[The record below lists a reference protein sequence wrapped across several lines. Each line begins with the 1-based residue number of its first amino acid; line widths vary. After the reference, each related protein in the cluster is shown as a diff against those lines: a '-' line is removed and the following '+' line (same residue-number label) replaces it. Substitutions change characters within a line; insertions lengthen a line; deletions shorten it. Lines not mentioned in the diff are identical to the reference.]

1 MNTLKGFNGLRVAS
15 FESRRA
21 VEMAE
26 LITINGGDPLV
37 APSLREIPL
46 EENSDALLF
55 GERLFSGKVDMLIML
70 TGPGMNTLLS
80 VLQTKYSADAIKNEL
95 SKIDLV
101 SRGPKPALALRAYG
115 LEPNISVPEP
125 CTWREILAILDTR
138 TLDAHANK
146 AHGSLQGR
154 RVAVQEYGVTNEEFL
169 AGLKLRGAEI
179 LRVPVYRWALPEDT
193 QPLKRALDAVIG
205 GEVDVVIFTNAHQ
218 ISNVMHVA
226 KEHGLEEAF
235 RKALKKAVVASI
247 GPNTTAYLDEYGFP
261 VDIEPLEPKMETFV
275 KEVSEQSSGILETK
289 RFTPV
294 ETFSKIISQSFS
306 EEALKNSLFLKVCR
320 REAVETTPIWL
331 MRQAGRYLPSYR
343 QLREKYSF
351 LELCKNSDVAAEI
364 TVDAVNTLGV
374 DAGIIFADIL
384 LIVEPMGLLLEYAQ
398 GDGPVIHQPVRTAKD
413 LGRIFLPENGSL
425 DFVNQAIRK
434 ARAWLPAG
442 LPLIGFSAAPFT
454 LASYMIEGRIT
465 RNFIHTKS
473 FMHRDFSAW
482 SELMN
487 KIADALIPY
496 LNEQIE
502 AGANAIQIF
511 DSWVGCLSPSDYR
524 RYVLPFSKK
533 VIAGIKPGTP
543 VIHFGTQTSELLE
556 LMKEAGGNVI
566 GLDWRVELDEAWK
579 RLGNVAVQG
588 NLDPTILFADKAAIK
603 ESTERILKQ
612 AKDRSG
618 HIFNLGHGVLPETPL
633 ENVHYLIET
642 VHQWK

>member
-1 MNTLKGFNGLRVAS
+1 VNTLKGFNGLRVAS

-26 LITINGGDPLV
+26 LIVRNGGDPLV

-46 EENSDALLF
+46 EENSEALLF

-80 VLQTKYSADAIKNEL
+80 VLQTKYFAAAIKKEL

-115 LEPNISVPEP
+115 VEPNISAPEP
-125 CTWREILAILDTR
+125 CTWREILVALD
-138 TLDAHANK
+138 
-146 AHGSLQGR
+146 AHGSLQGQ
-154 RVAVQEYGVTNEEFL
+154 RVAVQEYGITNEEFL
-169 AGLKLRGAEI
+169 AGLKLRGADI

-193 QPLKRALDAVIG
+193 KPLKHALDAVIG

-218 ISNVMHVA
+218 ISNVMLVA

-261 VDIEPLEPKMETFV
+261 VDIEPLEPKMESFV
-275 KEVSEQSSGILETK
+275 KEVSKQSSGILETK

-294 ETFSKIISQSFS
+294 ETFSKKSVQPTF
-306 EEALKNSLFLKVCR
+306 EEALKNSLFLKACR

-398 GDGPVIHQPVRTAKD
+398 GDGPIIHQPVRTAKD
-413 LGRIFLPENGSL
+413 LGRIFLPEKGSL
-425 DFVNQAIRK
+425 DFVHQAIRK

-442 LPLIGFSAAPFT
+442 IPLIGFSAAPFT
-454 LASYMIEGRIT
+454 LASYMIEGQIT

-502 AGANAIQIF
+502 AGAHVVQIF

-533 VIAGIKPGTP
+533 VIAGIKPGIP

-566 GLDWRVELDEAWK
+566 GLDWRVELDAAWK

-612 AKDRSG
+612 AGHRPG

-642 VHQWK
+642 VHHWK

>member
-1 MNTLKGFNGLRVAS
+1 
-15 FESRRA
+15 
-21 VEMAE
+21 MAG
-26 LITINGGDPLV
+26 LITKSGGDPLI

-46 EENSDALLF
+46 EENSEALLF
-55 GERLFSGKVDMLIML
+55 GDRLFSGKVDMLIML

-80 VLQTKYSADAIKNEL
+80 VLQTKYAASAIKNEL

-101 SRGPKPALALRAYG
+101 SRGPKPALALRSFG
-115 LEPNISVPEP
+115 LNSNVSVPEP
-125 CTWREILAILDTR
+125 CTWREILAALDE
-138 TLDAHANK
+138 HAVKENR
-146 AHGSLQGR
+146 SLRGL

-169 AGLKLRGAEI
+169 AGLKMRGAEV

-193 QPLKRALDAVIG
+193 EPLKRALDAVIS

-218 ISNVMHVA
+218 ISNVMAVA

-261 VDIEPLEPKMETFV
+261 VDIEPLELKMESFV

-289 RFTPV
+289 RFTSAGV
-294 ETFSKIISQSFS
+294 SKAFEPSSP
-306 EEALKNSLFLKVCR
+306 KNTESSLFLKACR

-331 MRQAGRYLPSYR
+331 MRQAGRYLQSYR

-351 LELCKNSDVAAEI
+351 LELCKNSDIAAEI
-364 TVDAVNTLGV
+364 TVDAVTKLGV
-374 DAGIIFADIL
+374 DAAIIFADIL
-384 LIVEPMGLLLEYAQ
+384 LIVEPMGLFLEYAQ
-398 GDGPVIHQPVRTAKD
+398 GDGPIIHQPVRSGKD
-413 LGRIFLPENGSL
+413 LNRIFLPEKGSL
-425 DFVNQAIRK
+425 DFVHQAIRK
-434 ARAWLPAG
+434 ACAWLPSG
-442 LPLIGFSAAPFT
+442 IPLIGFSAAPFT
-454 LASYMIEGRIT
+454 LASYMIEGQIT

-482 SELMN
+482 SDLMN

-496 LNEQIE
+496 LNEQIS
-502 AGANAIQIF
+502 AGANAVQIF

-524 RYVLPFSKK
+524 HYVLPFSKK
-533 VIAGIKPGTP
+533 VIAGIQPGIP

-566 GLDWRVELDEAWK
+566 GLDWRVELDAAWK

-588 NLDPTILFADKAAIK
+588 NLDPTVLFADQATIKASA
-603 ESTERILKQ
+603 ERILKQ
-612 AKDRSG
+612 ANGRPG

-633 ENVHYLIET
+633 ENVRYLIET
-642 VHQWK
+642 VHRRKTGSRE